1 MSRKGIA
8 AASAMVAAAALVAG
22 CGGLPPEVQNR
33 QARQEVARQ
42 AQLPGSAYVGWR
54 VYQDKCVGC
63 HGSDAT
69 GTTVGPDLTQRLRR
83 LGPRDFAGV
92 VLRRY
97 DLGQP
102 PNVRRDDAARAAA
115 VDDVMRRREP
125 PLEMPAFGA
134 EPRVQA
140 QVADLYA
147 YLSARAEGTL
157 GPGRP
162 AP

>member
-1 MSRKGIA
+1 
-8 AASAMVAAAALVAG
+8 MVAAAAAMVAA
-22 CGGLPPEVQNR
+22 CGGMPEVQNR
-33 QARQEVARQ
+33 QAREEVARQ
-42 AQLPGSAYVGWR
+42 AQPPGSAYVGWR

-63 HGSDAT
+63 HGPDAT

-102 PNVRRDDAARAAA
+102 PYVRRDEAARAAM

-140 QVADLYA
+140 QLADLYA
-147 YLSARAEGTL
+147 YLSARADGTL

-162 AP
+162 AAP